1 MRIDYLPLSAENIH
15 EIKRHYLEVGGNTL
29 ALKMIRKI
37 RSEIATLADHPHR
50 APSYELAP
58 GVRRLVVAKGIFLVF
73 YRVTEVIEILH
84 VRRAEREPATEK
96 VFEGLSK

>member
-15 EIKRHYLEVGGNTL
+15 KIKRHYLEVGGNAL
-29 ALKMIRKI
+29 ALKMIRRI
-37 RSEIATLADHPHR
+37 RTDIATLSDQPHR
-50 APSYELAP
+50 APTYELAP
-58 GVRRLVVAKGIFLVF
+58 GVRRLVVAGGIFLVF

-96 VFEGLSK
+96 DF